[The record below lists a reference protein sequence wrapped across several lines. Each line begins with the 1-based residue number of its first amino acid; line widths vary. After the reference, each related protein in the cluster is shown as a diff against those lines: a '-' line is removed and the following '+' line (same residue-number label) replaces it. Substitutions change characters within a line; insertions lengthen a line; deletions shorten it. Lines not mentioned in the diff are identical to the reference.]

1 MLTLQSNFSEYKE
14 RFEELKENEA
24 DLSET
29 TEFLDQVRY
38 ETGRLFE
45 ELLKTR
51 DDDIRS
57 KWEKFR
63 ELRSEATRFLT
74 SSGTS
79 L

>member
-1 MLTLQSNFSEYKE
+1 MLTLQSDFSEYKE
-14 RFEELKENEA
+14 RFKDLKEEEA
-24 DLSET
+24 TLQET

-51 DDDIRS
+51 DEDIRD

-63 ELRSEATRFLT
+63 KLRSEATNFLT
-74 SSGTS
+74 SSAT
-79 L
+79 

>member
-1 MLTLQSNFSEYKE
+1 MLTLQSDFSEYEE
-14 RFEELKENEA
+14 RLEKLKEKEA

-51 DDDIRS
+51 DEDIRN
-57 KWEKFR
+57 KWKKFR
-63 ELRSEATRFLT
+63 ELRSRAVNLLT
-74 SSGTS
+74 SSGTPT
-79 L
+79 

>member
-1 MLTLQSNFSEYKE
+1 MLTLQSDFSEYE
-14 RFEELKENEA
+14 RRFEELKEKGV
-24 DLSET
+24 DLSEI

-51 DDDIRS
+51 DEDIRN

-63 ELRSEATRFLT
+63 ELRSRAVNLLT

>member
-1 MLTLQSNFSEYKE
+1 MLTLQSDFSEYEE

-29 TEFLDQVRY
+29 TEFLDRVRY

-51 DDDIRS
+51 DEDIRD

-63 ELRSEATRFLT
+63 ELRSEALNLLT
-74 SSGTS
+74 SFGTS

>member
-1 MLTLQSNFSEYKE
+1 MLTLQSDFSEYEE

-29 TEFLDQVRY
+29 TEFLDRVRY
-38 ETGRLFE
+38 EMGRLFE

-51 DDDIRS
+51 DEDIRD

-63 ELRSEATRFLT
+63 KLRSEALNLLT
-74 SSGTS
+74 SSRTS